1 MKNLALLFVV
11 LFVTGCSAEA
21 VNSVGAQAERRGT
34 GFLKEARLYAGPLID
49 AHGHLGASFDSD
61 MMVNIMSRNNVSQQI
76 IMARYYP
83 GKPDDLP
90 GTDELA
96 LKLAAT
102 KYPGRFF
109 PLVGMQRPKLI
120 GVHKW
125 LNPNAAVETILKET
139 EAKLTTGLF
148 GGIGEVIVK
157 HFAYSS
163 WRYAEMENPIYS
175 PFMQRLSLI
184 AARFNVSIV
193 LHMEGAPRLVK
204 DFSRLLRE
212 NPRTRYIWTHSCGR
226 SKTPIIRAMLKN
238 HPNLY
243 CDLASMTNVGKR
255 GYGIGWPRM
264 EEYNTLIEENG
275 VLFPKMR
282 EAYEAFPD
290 RFMIGMDV
298 AHAPGVNPKN
308 YGQRSNRFREL
319 LAQLKPQTAAAFAK
333 GNAIKI
339 FKLDR

>member
-1 MKNLALLFVV
+1 MQFRKEMEYPMRTFGGNIVVTVVILIALVV
-11 LFVTGCSAEA
+11 AR
-21 VNSVGAQAERRGT
+21 VGVAAERYT
-34 GFLKEARLYAGPLID
+34 GPMID
-49 AHGHLGASFDSD
+49 AHGHLGASFDWD
-61 MMVNIMSRNNVSQQI
+61 MIVKVMGRNNVSRQI
-76 IMARYYP
+76 VMARYYP
-83 GKPDDLP
+83 GLADDRP

-96 LKLAAT
+96 LELAT

-125 LNPNAAVETILKET
+125 LNPNAAVEAILNEA
-139 EAKLTTGLF
+139 EAKLATGRF
-148 GGIGEVIVK
+148 RGIGEVIVK

-163 WRYAEMENPIYS
+163 WRHAEMENPIYS
-175 PFMQRLSLI
+175 PFMQRLSQLS
-184 AARFNVSIV
+184 ARFDVPIV

-212 NPRTRYIWTHSCGR
+212 NSRARYVWAHNCGR
-226 SKTPIIRAMLKN
+226 SKASVIRAMLEN

-243 CDLASMTNVGKR
+243 CDLGCMINVGKR

-264 EEYNTLIEENG
+264 EEYNALIEKNG
-275 VLFPKMR
+275 VLFPEMR
-282 EAYEAFPD
+282 EVYEAFPD

-298 AHAPGVNPKN
+298 AHAPGMNPKN
-308 YGQRSNRFREL
+308 YGRRAKRFRVL
-319 LAQLKPQTAAAFAK
+319 LKQLTPQTAAAFAE
-333 GNAIKI
+333 GNAIRI

>member
-1 MKNLALLFVV
+1 MRTYGGNLVVTVVILVALAVARVGMAVELY
-11 LFVTGCSAEA
+11 TG
-21 VNSVGAQAERRGT
+21 
-34 GFLKEARLYAGPLID
+34 PMID
-49 AHGHLGASFDSD
+49 AHGHLGASFDWD
-61 MMVNIMSRNNVSQQI
+61 MMINVIDRNNVSRQLV
-76 IMARYYP
+76 MARYYP
-83 GKPDDLP
+83 GRADDRP

-96 LKLAAT
+96 LELAA

-125 LNPNAAVETILKET
+125 LNPDAAVEAILNEA
-139 EAKLTTGLF
+139 EAKLATGCF
-148 GGIGEVIVK
+148 WGIGEVIVK

-163 WRYAEMENPIYS
+163 WRHAEMENPIYS
-175 PFMQRLSLI
+175 PFMQRLSQL
-184 AARFNVSIV
+184 AARFDVPIV

-212 NPRTRYIWTHSCGR
+212 NSRVRYVWAHNCGR
-226 SKTPIIRAMLKN
+226 SKAPVIRAMLEN

-264 EEYNTLIEENG
+264 EEYNALIEKNG
-275 VLFPKMR
+275 VLFPEMR
-282 EAYEAFPD
+282 EVYEAFPD

-298 AHAPGVNPKN
+298 AHAPGMNPKN
-308 YGQRSNRFREL
+308 YGRRAKRFREL
-319 LAQLKPQTAAAFAK
+319 LAQLTPQTAAAFAE
-333 GNAIKI
+333 GNAIRI